1 MTERTIT
8 TRNTILDTA
17 LELFRTNGFGSTP
30 MDSIATAADVAKGT
44 LYYHFDSK
52 EGIIDAIVDREAA
65 AVREQLIRVELD
77 SNLGFEDRYRS
88 AVAIMTNL
96 IGATYAKLQKI
107 KYIDIRDK
115 TMQAMVE
122 FCAPPFAR
130 ILEQGNAE
138 GRCRVEHALEF
149 AELTLVFAQFLGSP
163 GVGEPSIPRR
173 IKALTSFSSVLL
185 EMDPE
190 TVERI
195 YAPLRKQFD
204 VVPALTG
211 KADPLVSDRSGRGRR
226 SREPRR

>member
-8 TRNTILDTA
+8 TRSTILDTA
-17 LELFRTNGFGSTP
+17 LELFRTNGFESTP
-30 MDSIATAADVAKGT
+30 MDSIATAAEVAKGT

-77 SNLGFEDRYRS
+77 SDLGFEDRYRS

-96 IGATYAKLQKI
+96 IGAIYAKLQKI

-130 ILEQGNAE
+130 ILELGNAA

-149 AELTLVFAQFLGSP
+149 AELTLAFAQFLGSP
-163 GVGEPSIPRR
+163 GAGEPSIPRR
-173 IKALTSFSSVLL
+173 IKALTRFTAVLL
-185 EMDPE
+185 GMDSE

-195 YAPLRKQFD
+195 YAPLGKQFD
-204 VVPALTG
+204 VVPALAG
-211 KADPLVSDRSGRGRR
+211 KAGSIVAERPGRGRK
-226 SREPRR
+226 PRR

>member
-1 MTERTIT
+1 MTERTMN
-8 TRNTILDTA
+8 TRSTILDTA
-17 LELFRTNGFGSTP
+17 LELFRSNGFESTP

-77 SNLGFEDRYRS
+77 SDLGFEDRYQA

-115 TMQAMVE
+115 TMLAMVE

-130 ILEQGNAE
+130 ILEQGNAA

-149 AELTLVFAQFLGSP
+149 AELTLTFAQFLGSP
-163 GVGEPSIPRR
+163 GAGEPSIPRR
-173 IKALTSFSSVLL
+173 IKALVRFSSMLL
-185 EMDPE
+185 GMDSD
-190 TVERI
+190 TVGRI
-195 YAPLRKQFD
+195 YSPLMKQFED
-204 VVPALTG
+204 SPAPAG
-211 KADPLVSDRSGRGRR
+211 EGDPIVDDLSARGRR
-226 SREPRR
+226 PA

>member
-1 MTERTIT
+1 MTERTMN
-8 TRNTILDTA
+8 TRSTILDTA
-17 LELFRTNGFGSTP
+17 LELFRSNGFESTP

-77 SNLGFEDRYRS
+77 SDLGFEDRYQA
-88 AVAIMTNL
+88 AVEIMTNL

-130 ILEQGNAE
+130 ILEQGNAA
-138 GRCRVEHALEF
+138 GRCRIGHVLEF
-149 AELTLVFAQFLGSP
+149 AELTLAFAQFLGSP
-163 GVGEPSIPRR
+163 GAGEPSIPRR
-173 IKALTSFSSVLL
+173 IKALVEYSSVLL
-185 EMDPE
+185 GMDPE

-195 YAPLRKQFD
+195 YTPLGKQFD
-204 VVPALTG
+204 VVPASTG
-211 KADPLVSDRSGRGRR
+211 KAGPSGAEPAGRGRR
-226 SREPRR
+226 PRKPRR